1 MVTGGVSKF
10 AKAHTSRDSRYLVKE
25 ALDYA
30 LSDVGMDVSDIDGS
44 VGAYFSEHFQRQLLG
59 TAMVHDYLGLNP
71 KPHKRV
77 EGGGA
82 TGGLAFQAAYEEV
95 ASGRMD
101 VCLVFGFENMSH
113 VSTWKGNEF
122 IAMAS
127 DMNFDYPVGG
137 FYTAYYAMMAV
148 RHMHQFGTTVEQMAK
163 VSVKNHGNAR
173 YNRYAQSPMEIT
185 VEDVRRAP
193 MISYPFT
200 RLDVCTMSD
209 GAAVAI
215 LASEDRAFQYT
226 DRPTRIEAI
235 GSGSDTMRLSDRP
248 RGKVPLLPHEE
259 AEWYRDLDYPGLH
272 NFRAARVAAIEAY
285 KKAGIEDPAEQVD
298 FMEVHDAY
306 TSLELQL
313 YEDLGLA
320 RIGHGGELLDSGFT
334 EMGGKVPVNP
344 SGGLLGCGHAIG
356 ATGIMLSVFTHWQ
369 LQHSVEKHLGSGRL
383 QVPNA
388 KRGLVLDLAGT
399 GTLIT
404 VTVMGAS
411 R

>member
-1 MVTGGVSKF
+1 M
-10 AKAHTSRDSRYLVKE
+10 
-25 ALDYA
+25 
-30 LSDVGMDVSDIDGS
+30 
-44 VGAYFSEHFQRQLLG
+44 QR
-59 TAMVHDYLGLNP
+59 
-71 KPHKRV
+71 
-77 EGGGA
+77 
-82 TGGLAFQAAYEEV
+82 GGLAFQAAYEEV

-248 RGKVPLLPHEE
+248 RGGKVPLLPHEE

-320 RIGHGGELLDSGFT
+320 RIGHGGGELLDSGFT

-388 KRGLVLDLAGT
+388 KRGGSSLTWPGLAH
-399 GTLIT
+399 L
-404 VTVMGAS
+404 
-411 R
+411 